1 MFGSSEH
8 ISGNKAFTGVYI
20 FLSRRPTFRSGT
32 EKMVGQNQC
41 IRPIETQL
49 SFCSLLY
56 EPGLQFSFETQ
67 LSFCSLLFEPGLQL
81 SFETQLSFCSLLS
94 EPGLHCSFH
103 LRHNFLFVLYYLNR
117 ACSFHFSFA
126 SIESFLQWDFCRL
139 NVVLTSKIRYA

>member
-56 EPGLQFSFETQ
+56 
-67 LSFCSLLFEPGLQL
+67 EPGLQL